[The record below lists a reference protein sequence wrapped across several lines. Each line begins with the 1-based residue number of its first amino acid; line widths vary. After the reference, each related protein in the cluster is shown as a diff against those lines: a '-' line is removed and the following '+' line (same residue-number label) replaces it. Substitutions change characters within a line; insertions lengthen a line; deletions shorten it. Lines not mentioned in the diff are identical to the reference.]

1 MTARSQGRVTQ
12 ATLIKYAKAV
22 LPFCRYVSNNGLFD
36 GLETLEGAVGL
47 FLPSVRDQDLR
58 MLSGGLRFFFPFIG
72 KTRISADLKGLEKS
86 NDRRPRVPASKRI
99 SRAFTHFMWEE
110 LSFAESTGVQVMFD
124 AKLRTC
130 EALKVRASDVI
141 FSSSSVRNTTIRLG
155 KTKNG
160 REQAA
165 VLDNDCLGEKMLR
178 VLVRCSRNRNA
189 PLFQFGNY
197 ARVHKYCCKFKVR
210 YGLAI
215 EFTPHSLRAG
225 SATND
230 KLEGW
235 SMADIQFRGR
245 WESMATARGY
255 IDVVYA
261 ILPETLHE
269 EAKVPEFDDSE
280 FV

>member
-1 MTARSQGRVTQ
+1 MGRVAQ
-12 ATLIKYAKAV
+12 ATTVKYAKAV
-22 LPFCRYVSNNGLFD
+22 LPFCKYVSENDLFH
-36 GLETLEGAVGL
+36 GLESLEGAVGM
-47 FLPSVRDQDLR
+47 FLPQVRDQDLR
-58 MLSGGLRFFFPFIG
+58 MLSGGLRHYFPFIG
-72 KTRISADLKGLEKS
+72 KTRISADLKGLEKT
-86 NDRRPRVPASKRI
+86 NERRPRVPASERL
-99 SRAFTHFMWEE
+99 SRAFTHYLWGE
-110 LSFAESTGVQVMFD
+110 LSFAEATGAQVMFD

-130 EALKVRASDVI
+130 EALKVRACDVI
-141 FSSSSVRNTTIRLG
+141 FASSAVRNTTIRLG

-165 VLDNDCLGEKMLR
+165 VLDAGCLGEKMLR
-178 VLVRCSRNRNA
+178 ILVRCSRDRNA
-189 PLFQFGNY
+189 PLFCFGNY
-197 ARVHKYCCKFKVR
+197 ARVHKYCCKFKAH

-230 KLEGW
+230 KLKGV
-235 SMADIQFRGR
+235 SLADIQYRGR

-261 ILPETLHE
+261 ILPETLAE
-269 EAKVPEFDDSE
+269 EAKVPFFDDAE

>member
-1 MTARSQGRVTQ
+1 MGRVAKET
-12 ATLIKYAKAV
+12 TVKYAKAV
-22 LPFCRYVSNNGLFD
+22 LPFCKYVSENGLYG
-36 GLETLEGAVGL
+36 GLEALEGAVGL

-86 NDRRPRVPASKRI
+86 NERRPRVPASKKL
-99 SRAFTHFMWEE
+99 SRAFTHYMWGE
-110 LSFAESTGVQVMFD
+110 LSFAEATGVQVMFD

-130 EALKVRASDVI
+130 EALKVRAIDVI
-141 FSSSSVRNTTIRLG
+141 FASSTVRSTTIRLG

-165 VLDNDCLGEKMLR
+165 VLDNGCLGEKMLR
-178 VLVRCSRNRNA
+178 ILVRCSRNRHE
-189 PLFQFGNY
+189 PLFHFGSY
-197 ARVHKYCCKFKVR
+197 ARVHKYCCMFKAH

-230 KLEGW
+230 KLEGV
-235 SMADIQFRGR
+235 SMADIQYRGR

-255 IDVVYA
+255 VDIVYA
-261 ILPETLHE
+261 ILPETLQE
-269 EAKVPEFDDSE
+269 EAKVPHFEDAD